1 LGAIFKDADGIK
13 RKSAVLLNR
22 RGALLTV
29 KELLGHSSITAT
41 KRDRGA
47 SRESKRRSVAV
58 LARSGLETSSFPSG
72 EERNRI
78 AANGS
83 KLSGR

>member
-1 LGAIFKDADGIK
+1 LEAIFKDADGIK

-29 KELLGHSSITAT
+29 MELLGHSSITAT
-41 KRDRGA
+41 KRDAGA
-47 SRESKRRSVAV
+47 SRESKRLSVAV

-72 EERNRI
+72 EERI
-78 AANGS
+78 
-83 KLSGR
+83 LSQAKESN